1 VLSSAS
7 DKGLVFGVAKN
18 NTERLCTQD
27 IVMAQQ
33 QQLPLLLLPLP
44 LDSGKVAELL
54 LVTGD
59 APAALGDELLDALVD
74 LGVGSNNLVLYIL
87 SDNRIT

>member
-1 VLSSAS
+1 MPSSAS
-7 DKGLVFGVAKN
+7 DKGLVFGVAKK
-18 NTERLCTQD
+18 NTVRLCTND

-54 LVTGD
+54 LVAGN

-74 LGVGSNNLVLYIL
+74 LGVSGDNLVLYIL
-87 SDNRIT
+87 SVDRIA